1 MLSQNHSLRR
11 FAGEALRAVFPYYGA
26 MNARDELP
34 FCAELVPH
42 RSLSPTGF
50 TVLMAIVAGISFIA
64 GVVFLVI
71 GAWPVVGFFG
81 LDVALIYGAF
91 KLNFRDSERR
101 EIVEVRDH
109 DVVVTRMIPGK
120 PAQQLTF
127 QRTWLQIE
135 LEEDVERELIGPLR
149 LRERGRS
156 FEIGGFLSPDDRKDF
171 CKALKN
177 AVAVVRI

>member
-1 MLSQNHSLRR
+1 M
-11 FAGEALRAVFPYYGA
+11 VWI
-26 MNARDELP
+26 
-34 FCAELVPH
+34 
-42 RSLSPTGF
+42 RSLSPAGF
-50 TVLMAIVAGISFIA
+50 TILMAIVAGVSFIA
-64 GVVFLVI
+64 GIVFLVI
-71 GAWPVVGFFG
+71 GAWPVVGFLG

-109 DVVVTRMIPGK
+109 DVVVTKLRSGK
-120 PAQQLTF
+120 PAEQLTF
-127 QRTWLQIE
+127 QRSWLQIE

-171 CKALKN
+171 YRALKG
-177 AVAVVRI
+177 AIAIVRI

>member
-1 MLSQNHSLRR
+1 MWL
-11 FAGEALRAVFPYYGA
+11 
-26 MNARDELP
+26 MNDRTDKPVP
-34 FCAELVPH
+34 FRAELVPH
-42 RSLSPTGF
+42 RSLSPKGF
-50 TVLMAIVAGISFIA
+50 TILMALVAGVSFVA
-64 GVVFLVI
+64 GVVFLMI

-109 DVVVTRMIPGK
+109 DVVVTRLGPGK
-120 PAQQLTF
+120 PAEQLTF
-127 QRTWLQIE
+127 QRSWLQIE

-149 LRERGRS
+149 LRERGKS

-171 CKALKN
+171 YRALKG
-177 AVAVVRI
+177 AVTIVRI

>member
-1 MLSQNHSLRR
+1 MT
-11 FAGEALRAVFPYYGA
+11 GRADKPG
-26 MNARDELP
+26 P
-34 FCAELVPH
+34 FRAELVPH
-42 RSLSPTGF
+42 RALTTSGF
-50 TVLMAIVAGISFIA
+50 TILMAIVAGVSFVA
-64 GVVFLVI
+64 GVVFLMI

-109 DVVVTRMIPGK
+109 DVVVTRLRPGK
-120 PAQQLTF
+120 PAEQLTF
-127 QRTWLQIE
+127 QRSWLKIE

-171 CKALKN
+171 CRALKG